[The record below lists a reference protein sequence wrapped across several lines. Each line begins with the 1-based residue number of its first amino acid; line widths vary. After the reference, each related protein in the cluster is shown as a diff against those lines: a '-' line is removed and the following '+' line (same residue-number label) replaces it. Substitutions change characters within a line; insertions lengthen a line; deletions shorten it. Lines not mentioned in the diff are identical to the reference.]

1 MNPNKFINGTV
12 TFIIELLTNA
22 LRDRK
27 KARIVSLVLSI
38 AFLIGI
44 AFTLFFFKGNLKD
57 YQIAAGL
64 ITMVISLMVFSA
76 SLFAFSKEPVNFR
89 NQLDIELEKLSVE
102 RAELKAKVVQSESEE
117 IKDKN
122 NVFNTIQLNLN
133 QTTEY
138 YTINKSQ
145 AKQSFRASIFAIV
158 IGLITLVVG
167 IWFMF
172 SKENITMATISAISS
187 VLLEAIGG
195 MYFYV
200 YKKSLEQLNFFYDKL
215 EKTQDTM
222 VAIELTNNI
231 SDDAKKME
239 LQEKVILN
247 LIERSSNTK

>member
-1 MNPNKFINGTV
+1 MNPRFITGTAILL
-12 TFIIELLTNA
+12 FELIIDS
-22 LRDRK
+22 LREK
-27 KARIVSLVLSI
+27 KNIRISSLVLSLVTLVI
-38 AFLIGI
+38 SV
-44 AFTLFFFKGNLKD
+44 FTLIFFRGNLKD
-57 YQIAAGL
+57 YEFGVSIF
-64 ITMVISLMVFSA
+64 ISLCSFVMLSA
-76 SLFAFSKEPVNFR
+76 SLLAFSKDPVNLK
-89 NQLDIELEKLSVE
+89 NPLDIELEKLSEE
-102 RAELKAKVVQSESEE
+102 REQLKAKVQDKGVEV
-117 IKDKN
+117 KN

-158 IGLITLVVG
+158 IGLTTLVVG

-172 SKENITMATISAISS
+172 YKENITMATISAISS

-247 LIERSSNTK
+247 LIERSSSNVK

>member
-1 MNPNKFINGTV
+1 MLLL
-12 TFIIELLTNA
+12 ELITNT
-22 LRDRK
+22 LREKK
-27 KARIVSLVLSI
+27 KARIFFLVTSLA
-38 AFLIGI
+38 AFVMS
-44 AFTLFFFKGNLKD
+44 AFTLIYLRGNLKD
-57 YQIAAGL
+57 YEVGIN
-64 ITMVISLMVFSA
+64 IFISLCSFAIFSA
-76 SLFAFSKEPVNFR
+76 SLLAFSKEPINFK
-89 NQLDIELEKLSVE
+89 NPLDIELEKLSEE
-102 RAELKAKVVQSESEE
+102 REQLKAKVQDKD
-117 IKDKN
+117 IKVKN

-145 AKQSFRASIFAIV
+145 AKQSFRASIFAII
-158 IGLITLVVG
+158 IGLTTLVVG

-172 SKENITMATISAISS
+172 YKENITMATISAISS

-247 LIERSSNTK
+247 LIERSSSVK

>member
-1 MNPNKFINGTV
+1 MNLKFITGTSMLLL
-12 TFIIELLTNA
+12 ELITNT
-22 LRDRK
+22 LREKK
-27 KARIVSLVLSI
+27 KARIFFLVASLA
-38 AFLIGI
+38 AFVMS
-44 AFTLFFFKGNLKD
+44 AFTLIYLRGNLKD
-57 YQIAAGL
+57 YEVGIN
-64 ITMVISLMVFSA
+64 IFISLCSFAIFSA
-76 SLFAFSKEPVNFR
+76 SLLAFSKEPINFK
-89 NQLDIELEKLSVE
+89 NPLDIELEKLSEE
-102 RAELKAKVVQSESEE
+102 REQLKAKVQGED
-117 IKDKN
+117 IKVKN

-172 SKENITMATISAISS
+172 YKENITMATISAISS

-200 YKKSLEQLNFFYDKL
+200 YRKSLEQLNFFYDKL
-215 EKTQDTM
+215 ERTQDTM

-247 LIERSSNTK
+247 LIERSSSNVK

>member
-1 MNPNKFINGTV
+1 MIPNKVITGTAMLLFELIIN
-12 TFIIELLTNA
+12 I
-22 LRDRK
+22 LRDK
-27 KARIVSLVLSI
+27 KKIRISSLVLSLVTI
-38 AFLIGI
+38 VISV
-44 AFTLFFFKGNLKD
+44 FTLIFFRGNMKD
-57 YQIAAGL
+57 FEIGVS
-64 ITMVISLMVFSA
+64 IFISLLSFVILSA
-76 SLFAFSKEPVNFR
+76 SLLAFSKDPVNLK
-89 NQLDIELEKLSVE
+89 NPLDIELEKLSEE
-102 RAELKAKVVQSESEE
+102 REQLKAKVQD
-117 IKDKN
+117 KDVKVKN

-145 AKQSFRASIFAIV
+145 AKQSFRASIFAII
-158 IGLITLVVG
+158 IGLTTLVVG

-172 SKENITMATISAISS
+172 YKENITMATISAISS

-200 YKKSLEQLNFFYDKL
+200 YRKSLEQLNFFYDKL

-247 LIERSSNTK
+247 LIERSSSNVK

>member
-1 MNPNKFINGTV
+1 
-12 TFIIELLTNA
+12 
-22 LRDRK
+22 
-27 KARIVSLVLSI
+27 
-38 AFLIGI
+38 
-44 AFTLFFFKGNLKD
+44 
-57 YQIAAGL
+57 
-64 ITMVISLMVFSA
+64 MVISLMVFSA
-76 SLFAFSKEPVNFR
+76 SLFAFSKEPVNFK
-89 NQLDIELEKLSVE
+89 NPLDIELEKLSME
-102 RAELKAKVVQSESEE
+102 REKLKAKVVQSESEE
-117 IKDKN
+117 IKNKN

-172 SKENITMATISAISS
+172 YKENITMATISAISS

-200 YKKSLEQLNFFYDKL
+200 YRKSLEQLNFFYDKL

-231 SDDAKKME
+231 SNDAKKME
-239 LQEKVILN
+239 LQEKLILN
-247 LIERSSNTK
+247 LIERSSNVK

>member
-1 MNPNKFINGTV
+1 MAISV
-12 TFIIELLTNA
+12 I
-22 LRDRK
+22 
-27 KARIVSLVLSI
+27 VLS
-38 AFLIGI
+38 
-44 AFTLFFFKGNLKD
+44 
-57 YQIAAGL
+57 
-64 ITMVISLMVFSA
+64 S

-89 NQLDIELEKLSVE
+89 NPLDVELEKLSVE
-102 RAELKAKVVQSESEE
+102 REELKAKVVQNED
-117 IKDKN
+117 KGVKVKN

-172 SKENITMATISAISS
+172 FKENITVATISGISS
-187 VLLEAIGG
+187 ILLEAIGA

-231 SDDAKKME
+231 SDNAKKME
-239 LQEKVILN
+239 LQEKLILN

>member
-1 MNPNKFINGTV
+1 MNFKFIDGTV
-12 TFIIELLTNA
+12 TLVIELLSNT
-22 LRDRK
+22 LRSRK
-27 KARIVSLVLSI
+27 KTRIFSLVLSI
-38 AFLIGI
+38 ALLVGI
-44 AFTLFFFKGNLKD
+44 AFTLIFFKGNLKD
-57 YQIAAGL
+57 YQVGACI
-64 ITMVISLMVFSA
+64 ITSILSLMLLSS

-89 NQLDIELEKLSVE
+89 NPLDIELEKLSLE
-102 RAELKAKVVQSESEE
+102 REELKAKVVQSEGED
-117 IKDKN
+117 IKVKN

-145 AKQSFRASIFAIV
+145 ARQSFRASIFAII

-172 SKENITMATISAISS
+172 FKENITMATISAISS

-200 YKKSLEQLNFFYDKL
+200 YRKSLEQLNFFYDKL

-222 VAIELTNNI
+222 VAIELTNTI
-231 SDDAKKME
+231 SDDAKKIE
-239 LQEKVILN
+239 LQEKLILN
-247 LIERSSNTK
+247 LIERSSSAK

>member
-1 MNPNKFINGTV
+1 M
-12 TFIIELLTNA
+12 A
-22 LRDRK
+22 
-27 KARIVSLVLSI
+27 
-38 AFLIGI
+38 AFVMS
-44 AFTLFFFKGNLKD
+44 AFTLIYLRGNLKD
-57 YQIAAGL
+57 YEVGIN
-64 ITMVISLMVFSA
+64 IFISLCSFAIFSA
-76 SLFAFSKEPVNFR
+76 SLLAFSKEPINFK
-89 NQLDIELEKLSVE
+89 NPLDIELEKLSEE
-102 RAELKAKVVQSESEE
+102 REQLKAKVQDKD
-117 IKDKN
+117 IKVKN

-145 AKQSFRASIFAIV
+145 AKQSFRASIFAII
-158 IGLITLVVG
+158 IGLTTLVVG

-172 SKENITMATISAISS
+172 YKENITMATISAISS

-247 LIERSSNTK
+247 LIERSSSVK